1 MHRHRFASALLPSLV
16 VLLVGAAS
24 SPAAAGTTS
33 LPVRLPRAAV
43 PQITRPMPVAYDP
56 VAMYE
61 AQSTCD
67 PSPKPGTVKLAALIK
82 KTYGE
87 GQAVGISRACTSG
100 GTSEHKEGR
109 ALDWMTSVH
118 SRQGLANAKAFLSW
132 LLGPD
137 QFGVPYGNATRLGV
151 MYVGWNDRYWAAYAT
166 DRGWAELKGCFSTPG
181 AGSDTTCHR
190 NHIHISLN
198 WDGASGR
205 TSLWD
210 GTVLSPYCP
219 YPWTGAIVAE
229 AGRAADAIAIAPV
242 RVLST
247 RDGLGLS
254 AGSGQTDGGGP
265 HDDGGFGPQDA
276 FREDVV
282 DPVPEPLPAPDPSTA
297 AAPPIPCRVHP
308 SGWHGGGGVLTKVT
322 GQGGIPEVGVAAV
335 TVKVTA
341 LGSTAPA
348 SIGVWAA
355 GQATSQVVTTVRMN
369 GRAMGEAIVP
379 VSADGT
385 IALGTSAGGTDL
397 TVDVIDYYLIGDQP
411 NVTVVP

>member
-151 MYVGWNDRYWAAYAT
+151 MYVGWNDRYWAAYAS

-229 AGRAADAIAIAPV
+229 AGRAADAGRRMAGDRMTMAGSV
-242 RVLST
+242 RRMRSGRMSST
-247 RDGLGLS
+247 RFRSPCLHPIRPRPPRLRS
-254 AGSGQTDGGGP
+254 PAECIHLAGT
-265 HDDGGFGPQDA
+265 A
-276 FREDVV
+276 VV
-282 DPVPEPLPAPDPSTA
+282 
-297 AAPPIPCRVHP
+297 
-308 SGWHGGGGVLTKVT
+308 
-322 GQGGIPEVGVAAV
+322 
-335 TVKVTA
+335 
-341 LGSTAPA
+341 GSSP
-348 SIGVWAA
+348 
-355 GQATSQVVTTVRMN
+355 R
-369 GRAMGEAIVP
+369 
-379 VSADGT
+379 
-385 IALGTSAGGTDL
+385 
-397 TVDVIDYYLIGDQP
+397 
-411 NVTVVP
+411 